1 MATDRYD
8 DLIALRQATLANQ
21 RELLVQEAE
30 LAASEIQ
37 AQNENAREY
46 LKQGDTENAQ
56 LTMQRIMELEQQLQ
70 ERYLQLGPQ
79 EENPLSPAKQA
90 WIAQRQDL
98 AANPVIVQG
107 AAYFHDY
114 ITKTMGVPD
123 DSPQYFELMS
133 MVVEPQ
139 NYQPMMTPNEA
150 AKISGL
156 DAKTYN
162 NGVRRF
168 LSEKAAGSHR
178 DK

>member
-1 MATDRYD
+1 
-8 DLIALRQATLANQ
+8 
-21 RELLVQEAE
+21 
-30 LAASEIQ
+30 
-37 AQNENAREY
+37 
-46 LKQGDTENAQ
+46 
-56 LTMQRIMELEQQLQ
+56 
-70 ERYLQLGPQ
+70 
-79 EENPLSPAKQA
+79 
-90 WIAQRQDL
+90 
-98 AANPVIVQG
+98 
-107 AAYFHDY
+107 
-114 ITKTMGVPD
+114 MGVPD

>member
-70 ERYLQLGPQ
+70 ERYLQLGP
-79 EENPLSPAKQA
+79 K
-90 WIAQRQDL
+90 R
-98 AANPVIVQG
+98 
-107 AAYFHDY
+107 
-114 ITKTMGVPD
+114 KT
-123 DSPQYFELMS
+123 
-133 MVVEPQ
+133 
-139 NYQPMMTPNEA
+139 
-150 AKISGL
+150 
-156 DAKTYN
+156 
-162 NGVRRF
+162 R
-168 LSEKAAGSHR
+168 
-178 DK
+178 